1 MTTELPLDGRRDRY
15 PHIADQVGPGWEP
28 ALDTLVAV
36 EW

>member
-1 MTTELPLDGRRDRY
+1 MMTELPLDGLRDRY
-15 PHIADQVGPGWEP
+15 PHIADQVGAGWEA